1 MCYTTIAVLSFW
13 CTSLFSL
20 KLVTV
25 SLYLSVFYFLWTYGV
40 FSLFSARNVKSA
52 PCSQICEAFYI
63 MFLSFLRDIVTCLYP
78 LCINV
83 NFLLSRPAEFHTQIT
98 ITMIMQVLSP
108 SISNVVDPFFRGSYI
123 FLVLVFAFSFS

>member
-25 SLYLSVFYFLWTYGV
+25 PLYLSVFYFSWTYGV
-40 FSLFSARNVKSA
+40 FSIFSVRNVSLLPARRSVKHSIS
-52 PCSQICEAFYI
+52 C
-63 MFLSFLRDIVTCLYP
+63 SFLFLETSLPAYT

-98 ITMIMQVLSP
+98 ITIIMQVLSP
-108 SISNVVDPFFRGSYI
+108 SVSNVVDPFFRGSYI